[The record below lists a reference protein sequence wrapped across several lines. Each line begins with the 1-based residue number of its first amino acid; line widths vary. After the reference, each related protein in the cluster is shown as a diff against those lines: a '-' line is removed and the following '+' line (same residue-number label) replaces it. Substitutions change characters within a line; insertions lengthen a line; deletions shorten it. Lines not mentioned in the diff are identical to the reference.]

1 MILVMS
7 GTEEG
12 REIVKALS
20 DKGKAVVTTV
30 ATEYGREI
38 YEKIGLAICAFR
50 EGLILRGCLNL
61 YGVMVLKPSLMQLI
75 HTQPRRLLMQ

>member
-1 MILVMS
+1 MS

-38 YEKIGLAICAFR
+38 YEKIGLNICAFR
-50 EGLILRGCLNL
+50 EGLILR
-61 YGVMVLKPSLMQLI
+61 VV
-75 HTQPRRLLMQ
+75 